1 MYVKSNFKNYQVC
14 DKEAGKY
21 NPKEKINQQKQT
33 QQWQMITLVYKDIKK
48 IIINL
53 FHMFM
58 KIEESMSMLMRHG
71 K

>member
-1 MYVKSNFKNYQVC
+1 
-14 DKEAGKY
+14 
-21 NPKEKINQQKQT
+21 
-33 QQWQMITLVYKDIKK
+33 MITLVYKDIKK

>member
-1 MYVKSNFKNYQVC
+1 MIKQ
-14 DKEAGKY
+14 EIQ
-21 NPKEKINQQKQT
+21 PKEKNQSTETDPKMT
-33 QQWQMITLVYKDIKK
+33 DDKIRRTFKK

-58 KIEESMSMLMRHG
+58 NIEESMSMLMRHG